1 MALLEELPGQQGS
14 SNMSGNVA
22 YVPQE
27 SWVFAGTVR
36 DNILFGTNY
45 DQMKYDDVVK
55 ACSLKTVSE
64 NYDHMNGRLL
74 FF

>member
-36 DNILFGTNY
+36 DNILFGTDYN
-45 DQMKYDDVVK
+45 QAKYDDVVK

-64 NYDHMNGRLL
+64 NYDNMNGCL
-74 FF
+74 

>member
-36 DNILFGTNY
+36 DNILFGTDYN
-45 DQMKYDDVVK
+45 QTKYDDVVK

-64 NYDHMNGRLL
+64 KCIIERSVN
-74 FF
+74 FC